1 MVCYGIVWYGMVWY
15 GMVWYGMVWYGM
27 VWYGMV
33 WYDTA
38 WWYGMVWYGMVWYYG
53 MVCCSITKRI
63 GTKLT
68 KNLYPRKVSDEKF
81 IILGSTKTPAIVIIS
96 KGTVVRV

>member
-1 MVCYGIVWYGMVWY
+1 M
-15 GMVWYGMVWYGM
+15 WYGMVWYGM

-33 WYDTA
+33 WYDMVR
-38 WWYGMVWYGMVWYYG
+38 YGMIRHGGMVWYYG